1 MKQTTKQSLI
11 DALNRLLKGEPTN
24 FELKKRARQGKL
36 KVNNNTV
43 EIEAGFTTGSLRNHS
58 DIKKMIKSRSRKAK
72 VNNSETAASE
82 IELLEQEN
90 TILKSDKTHLTKLKS
105 KHLADSRK
113 NEYELAIQAAIHIKI
128 VQELMEMIP
137 ESQREAAMDKV
148 VNTRPDNVVKGNFR

>member
-1 MKQTTKQSLI
+1 MKQATRLSLI

-24 FELKKRARQGKL
+24 FELKKKARQGKL

-43 EIEAGFTTGSLRNHS
+43 EKEAGLSVGSLRNHP
-58 DIKKMIKSRSRKAK
+58 DIKEMIKSRSLTAK
-72 VNNSETAASE
+72 VANSETAASA

-90 TILKSDKTHLTKLKS
+90 KTLKREKTHLTKLKS

-113 NEYELAIQAAIHIKI
+113 SEYELAKQAAIHIKI

>member
-11 DALNRLLKGEPTN
+11 DALNRLLKAEPTN
-24 FELKKRARQGKL
+24 FELKKKARQGKL

-43 EIEAGFTTGSLRNHS
+43 EKEAGLSVGSLRNHPE
-58 DIKKMIKSRSRKAK
+58 IKAMIKSRSLTEK
-72 VNNSETAASE
+72 VANSDTAASA

-90 TILKSDKTHLTKLKS
+90 KTLKREKTHLTKLKG

-113 NEYELAIQAAIHIKI
+113 SEYELAKQAAIHIKI
-128 VQELMEMIP
+128 VQELMEIIP

-148 VNTRPDNVVKGNFR
+148 VNTTPNNVVKGNFR